1 MEKGDIAPYVTPQLA
16 VMFEHVLAAE
26 PSGVHA
32 LAAATRLRARKYEKY
47 LSYWKP
53 NELQVKHVIDTIGR
67 KNIGVVV
74 YTLFEN
80 ELSDEVEK
88 WLVRRN
94 ISTTVTAYN
103 SIYELASDQKFF
115 PGIKQIF
122 VGNQDHARIIGIKA
136 TVITA
141 NTGWS
146 L

>member
-1 MEKGDIAPYVTPQLA
+1 MEKGDIAPYVMPQLA

-26 PSGVHA
+26 PTGVQS
-32 LAAATRLRARKYEKY
+32 LAAAARLRAKKYEKY

-53 NELQVKHVIDTIGR
+53 NELQVKHVIDTINR
-67 KNIGVVV
+67 KKIGVVV

-80 ELSDEVEK
+80 ELSDEVER

-94 ISTTVTAYN
+94 ISTTVTSYN
-103 SIYELASDQKFF
+103 SINELASDQKFF

-122 VGNQDHARIIGIKA
+122 VGNEEHARIIGIKA
-136 TVITA
+136 TVVTA
-141 NTGWS
+141 KTGWS